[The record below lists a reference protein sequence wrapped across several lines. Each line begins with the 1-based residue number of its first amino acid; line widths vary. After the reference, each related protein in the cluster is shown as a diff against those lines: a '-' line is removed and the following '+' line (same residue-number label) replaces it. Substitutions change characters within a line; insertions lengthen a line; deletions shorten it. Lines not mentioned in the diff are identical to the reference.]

1 MSTKLHSLVD
11 ICNALDI
18 KPNTDDIVTDCAT
31 ITSSKEINVVIKN
44 YGDINSAF
52 FDNLSL
58 LSSTNTVNLYPTTR
72 DVLNPTTDRRLDSST
87 KKLTSLRANFMLF
100 AEGLIDDS
108 KQEKLDFKTAYKYLN
123 YSPETG
129 LVSWKLD
136 INPMVPKGT
145 SGGFKHSSGQ
155 HIIKIDGEVYR
166 LNRVIWLLQTGAW
179 PSGRIKHKDDN
190 PNNLSWSNLYEE
202 KAEK

>member
-1 MSTKLHSLVD
+1 MSIKLHSLVE
-11 ICNALDI
+11 ICSALDLV
-18 KPNTDDIVTDCAT
+18 PNKDDCTTECAT
-31 ITSSKEINVVIKN
+31 ITNSKDINVVIKD
-44 YGDINSAF
+44 YSSLSAGF
-52 FDNLSL
+52 FHNLTL
-58 LSSTNTVNLYPTTR
+58 LASKHTVNLYPTTK
-72 DVLNPTTDRRLDSST
+72 DLYNPTPHRKLDSSVH
-87 KKLTSLRANFMLF
+87 KIAKLQANFLIF

-108 KQEKLDFKTAYKYLN
+108 KQDKLDFKTAYRYLN

-129 LVSWKLD
+129 LISWKVD
-136 INPMVPKGT
+136 INPMVPQGT

-179 PSGRIKHKDDN
+179 PKGRIKHKDGN
-190 PNNLSWSNLYEE
+190 PNNLRWSNLYEE